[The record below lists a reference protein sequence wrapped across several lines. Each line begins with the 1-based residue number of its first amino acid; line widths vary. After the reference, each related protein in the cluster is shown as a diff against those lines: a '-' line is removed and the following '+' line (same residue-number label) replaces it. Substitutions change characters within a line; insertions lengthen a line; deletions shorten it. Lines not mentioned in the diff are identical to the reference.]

1 MNKRNLFK
9 NRTGGSEDGSDAI
22 NMTPLIDMVFIL
34 LIFFLV
40 TSSFIRESAV
50 TVERPKASTAQPQP
64 NGELIVTITA
74 DDQIWLNEETVDIR
88 LLREQIERLGLANP
102 SRSVIILADTK
113 TSTGLLIKVMDQLRL
128 AGFVAI
134 SVAASTAPDSS

>member
-1 MNKRNLFK
+1 MNRKSLFK
-9 NRTGGSEDGSDAI
+9 SRTGIGEDNSETI

-50 TVERPKASTAQPQP
+50 AVQRPKAATAKLQQ
-64 NGELIVTITA
+64 NAELNVTITS
-74 DDQIWLNEETVDIR
+74 DEQIWLNNVPVDIR
-88 LLREQIERLGLANP
+88 LLRVQIEQQGLTGPN
-102 SRSVIILADTK
+102 RSAIILADTK

-128 AGFVAI
+128 AGLITI
-134 SVAASTAPDSS
+134 SVAASAIPDPG